1 MAPPLTRWSPSRL
14 LRPFLFLWFLLWLG
28 TPAGCAPHRLR
39 APRSQ
44 PAAPRFLQEGGWQTL
59 RAEHRVIVETRG
71 ERRVLRG
78 VIAVAR
84 PDRFRLRALGPGGIT
99 LFDVVWIGGQAR
111 LLSSLR
117 AAASGSL
124 LDRLIGSVAGDL
136 AAAYDLAPRPADRQV
151 RLEGHAVIIQEPA
164 RQLRLTQ
171 FRSLAGKVYPQ
182 EITIDNLQGS
192 YRVQVTAGETALDE
206 PLDPAL
212 FPQE

>member
-1 MAPPLTRWSPSRL
+1 MAV
-14 LRPFLFLWFLLWLG
+14 
-28 TPAGCAPHRLR
+28 GCATPRLHAPH
-39 APRSQ
+39 SQ
-44 PAAPRFLQEGGWQTL
+44 PAAPRLLQDGGWQTL

-99 LFDVVWIGGQAR
+99 LFDVVWVRGQVR

-117 AAASGSL
+117 AAAPGSL
-124 LDRLIGSVAGDL
+124 LDRLIVSVAGDL
-136 AAAYDLAPRPADRQV
+136 AAAYDLAPRPTGRQV
-151 RLEGHAVIIQEPA
+151 HLEGRAVLIQEPE
-164 RQLRLTQ
+164 RQLRLTH
-171 FRSLAGKVYPQ
+171 FRSLAYKVYPQ
-182 EITIDNLQGS
+182 EMIIDNLQSS
-192 YRVQVTAGETALDE
+192 YRVQVTAGETVLDE

>member
-1 MAPPLTRWSPSRL
+1 MTGGCLHGPRPPQ
-14 LRPFLFLWFLLWLG
+14 G
-28 TPAGCAPHRLR
+28 
-39 APRSQ
+39 Q
-44 PAAPRFLQEGGWQTL
+44 PAAPRLLEEGGWQTL
-59 RAEHRVIVETRG
+59 RAEHRVVVETRG

-99 LFDVVWIGGQAR
+99 LFDVVWVGGQVR
-111 LLSSLR
+111 LLNSLR
-117 AAASGSL
+117 AAAPGSL

-136 AAAYDLAPRPADRQV
+136 AAAYDLTPRPAGRQV
-151 RLEGHAVIIQEPA
+151 RLEGRAVIIQEPE
-164 RQLRLTQ
+164 RQLRLTH

-182 EITIDNLQGS
+182 ELVIDNLQSG
-192 YRVQVTAGETALDE
+192 YRVRVTAGETALDE